1 MVKDRVAVQD
11 PVSMDRVMVEA
22 VQARDSKVIRAIK
35 TTRVVTTSRI
45 IREMSNSRVIRA
57 TRSS

>member
-1 MVKDRVAVQD
+1 MVRGWAAVQD
-11 PVSMDRVMVEA
+11 RVSMDRVMVEA

-45 IREMSNSRVIRA
+45 IREISNSQVIRA

>member
-1 MVKDRVAVQD
+1 MVKDRAAVQD

-22 VQARDSKVIRAIK
+22 VQARDFKVIRAIR

-45 IREMSNSRVIRA
+45 IREISNSRVIRA
-57 TRSS
+57 TQSS

>member
-1 MVKDRVAVQD
+1 MVTHRAAVQD

-35 TTRVVTTSRI
+35 KTRVITTNRI
-45 IREMSNSRVIRA
+45 IKEISNSRVIRV
-57 TRSS
+57 TRSC